1 MSVSFSKS
9 KNEKRIKISALEI
22 LKYGSIIEKKYNYL
36 LNTCNYDITRNMY
49 LYVPSKPNVEIIGVD
64 ILAGYVILRIDAI
77 FKNVVVNV
85 RDENNIHVIVPENF
99 LESYD
104 KGKVI
109 LAAISD
115 ILLKYYNSCL
125 EFKSFKTDITKVKS
139 TNGDFE
145 LEISSTGIFLCVEK
159 KKNYSKF
166 CSVLYEHY
174 ISENNHIISV
184 TDKEFELLKSLYF
197 YLEDCPKWLKEEYL
211 MHRKYKGINKKKILR
226 ILKNYVGGLR

>member
-49 LYVPSKPNVEIIGVD
+49 LYVPSKPSVEIIGVD

-125 EFKSFKTDITKVKS
+125 EFKSFKTSIKLRVLMEILNLKLVQ
-139 TNGDFE
+139 
-145 LEISSTGIFLCVEK
+145 LEFSYVLK
-159 KKNYSKF
+159 KRRIIQNF
-166 CSVLYEHY
+166 VLYCM
-174 ISENNHIISV
+174 SIIY
-184 TDKEFELLKSLYF
+184 LK
-197 YLEDCPKWLKEEYL
+197 
-211 MHRKYKGINKKKILR
+211 II
-226 ILKNYVGGLR
+226 I